1 LGKRAKSARSRQD
14 CGVDPDL
21 AALVER
27 ARRLATPGRRR
38 LLGIV
43 GQPGAGKS
51 TLAAAVVHALG
62 PDAVLVPM
70 DGFHLA
76 QVELDRL
83 GIRDRKGAIDT
94 FDAAGMVSLLRRLHA
109 ADEPVV
115 HAPAFHREIEEAVAG
130 SIPVPRSV
138 PLVVVEGNYLLV
150 DDGPWAQI
158 ADLLAESWY
167 VELDEPTRM
176 ERLVARHMRFGRDR
190 AAAEAHA
197 FGSDQRNAELIA
209 ATRGRADL
217 VVRLP
222 AVGAATA

>member
-1 LGKRAKSARSRQD
+1 MV
-14 CGVDPDL
+14 GVDREPTDL
-21 AALVER
+21 AGLVGR
-27 ARRLATPGRRR
+27 AGRLITPGERR

-51 TLAAAVVHALG
+51 TLAAAVVDALA

-83 GIRDRKGAIDT
+83 GARERKGAIDT
-94 FDAAGMVSLLRRLHA
+94 FDAGGLLSLLRRLHD

-115 HAPAFHREIEEAVAG
+115 YAPAFHRAIEEPVAG
-130 SIPVPRSV
+130 SIPVPRTV

-150 DDGPWAQI
+150 DDGPWAAI
-158 ADLLAESWY
+158 RGLLAESWY
-167 VELDEPTRM
+167 VELDEAI
-176 ERLVARHMRFGRDR
+176 RLDRLIARHIRFGRDP

-197 FGSDQRNAELIA
+197 RGSDQRNAVLIA

-217 VVRLP
+217 IVQMPTTPPV
-222 AVGAATA
+222 AG

>member
-1 LGKRAKSARSRQD
+1 VVTEPETTALSTDLG
-14 CGVDPDL
+14 
-21 AALVER
+21 ALVDR

-43 GQPGAGKS
+43 GEPGAGKS
-51 TLAAAVVHALG
+51 TLASAIVNALA
-62 PDAVLVPM
+62 PDAVLIPM

-83 GIRDRKGAIDT
+83 GARDRKGAIDT
-94 FDAAGMVSLLRRLHA
+94 FDVGGLVSLLRRLHV

-115 HAPAFHREIEEAVAG
+115 HAPAFHRDIEEAIAG

-150 DDGPWAQI
+150 DDGPWAQVRG
-158 ADLLAESWY
+158 LLAESWY
-167 VELDEPTRM
+167 VELDEATRL
-176 ERLVARHMRFGRDR
+176 ERLIARHMAFGRDR

-197 FGSDQRNAELIA
+197 RGSDQRNAELIA
-209 ATRGRADL
+209 TTRRRADL
-217 VVRLP
+217 TVAVAVRAGSDHP
-222 AVGAATA
+222 GN

>member
-1 LGKRAKSARSRQD
+1 MSDASDELVTD
-14 CGVDPDL
+14 LTDL
-21 AALVER
+21 ADLVDLVDR
-27 ARRLATPGRRR
+27 ARRLVVPGRRR

-43 GQPGAGKS
+43 GKPGAGKS
-51 TLAAAVVHALG
+51 TLATAVVQALG

-83 GIRDRKGAIDT
+83 GARDRKGAIDT
-94 FDAAGMVSLLRRLHA
+94 FDAGGLVSLLRRLHA
-109 ADEPVV
+109 AAEPVV
-115 HAPAFHREIEEAVAG
+115 YAPAFHREIEEPVAG
-130 SIPVPRSV
+130 SIHVSRSV
-138 PLVVVEGNYLLV
+138 PLVVVEGNYLLA

-167 VELDEPTRM
+167 VELDEPTRL
-176 ERLVARHMRFGRDR
+176 ERLVARHLRFGRDR

-209 ATRGRADL
+209 TTRDRADV
-217 VVRLP
+217 VVRLSVTMP
-222 AVGAATA
+222 EATG

>member
-1 LGKRAKSARSRQD
+1 MSPARTD
-14 CGVDPDL
+14 EPVTDL

-27 ARRLATPGRRR
+27 ARRWVVPARRR

-43 GQPGAGKS
+43 GKPGAGKS
-51 TLAAAVVHALG
+51 TLAAAVVQALG

-83 GIRDRKGAIDT
+83 GARDRKGAIDT
-94 FDAAGMVSLLRRLHA
+94 FDAGGLVSLLRRLYA

-115 HAPAFHREIEEAVAG
+115 YAPAFHREIEEPVAG

-138 PLVVVEGNYLLV
+138 PLVVVEGNYLLA
-150 DDGPWAQI
+150 DDGAWAKV
-158 ADLLAESWY
+158 AGLLAESWY

-176 ERLVARHMRFGRDR
+176 ERLVARHIRFGRDR

-197 FGSDQRNAELIA
+197 LGSDQRNAELIA
-209 ATRGRADL
+209 TTRDRADV

-222 AVGAATA
+222 VVGEVTA

>member
-1 LGKRAKSARSRQD
+1 MN
-14 CGVDPDL
+14 PDL
-21 AALVER
+21 DALVER
-27 ARRLATPGRRR
+27 ARRLITPRQRRV
-38 LLGIV
+38 LGIV

-51 TLAAAVVHALG
+51 TLAAAVVRALG
-62 PDAVLVPM
+62 PDAVGVPM

-76 QVELDRL
+76 QAELDRI
-83 GIRDRKGAIDT
+83 GARDRKGAIDT
-94 FDAAGMVSLLRRLHA
+94 FDAGGLVSLLRRLHDG
-109 ADEPVV
+109 DEPVAY
-115 HAPAFHREIEEAVAG
+115 APAFHRELEEAVAG

-138 PLVVVEGNYLLV
+138 PLIVVEGNYLLV

-209 ATRGRADL
+209 TTRGRADL
-217 VVRLP
+217 VVSLP
-222 AVGAATA
+222 AGEPTA